1 MKKFQSLYKLPPTQ
15 KLTISKKMS
24 NLVFVR
30 LRPLQSGEKEACHS
44 DVAPGASKLSCKLSS
59 IDAKAEEF
67 EFDQVLSSSCSQ
79 DDIFDVRRVSIVFD
93 ATFNTE
99 YEAKYALTFLL
110 LYFCRASSTSF
121 KTF

>member
-1 MKKFQSLYKLPPTQ
+1 
-15 KLTISKKMS
+15 MS

-30 LRPLQSGEKEACHS
+30 LRPLQSGEKEACLS
-44 DVAPGASKLSCKLSS
+44 DVAPGALKLSCKLSS

-79 DDIFDVRRVSIVFD
+79 DDIFDVSGVSIV

-110 LYFCRASSTSF
+110 LCFCRASSTSF